1 MPDIPPALKT
11 ITIYSRLR
19 CPLFFMGMIM
29 RVFLMPRVLVG
40 MAAVLLVV
48 GVRMGMAA
56 LISRMSVLVTVLMP
70 VIMGMLM
77 GVLMGML
84 LTPVF
89 VFVGVRMGVLMAMSM
104 VVFVFSG

>member
-1 MPDIPPALKT
+1 MPDIPPALRT
-11 ITIYSRLR
+11 ITIYSGLW
-19 CPLFFMGMIM
+19 CPLLFMGMIM
-29 RVFLMPRVLVG
+29 RVFLMPRVLVS
-40 MAAVLLVV
+40 MTAVLLVV
-48 GVRMGMAA
+48 GVRMSMTA
-56 LISRMSVLVTVLMP
+56 LISRMRVLMTVLMP